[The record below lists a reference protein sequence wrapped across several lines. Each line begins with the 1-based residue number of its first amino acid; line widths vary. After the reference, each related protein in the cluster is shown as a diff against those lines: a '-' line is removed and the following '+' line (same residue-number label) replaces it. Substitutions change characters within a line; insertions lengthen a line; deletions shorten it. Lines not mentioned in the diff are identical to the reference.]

1 MNKKIRAA
9 GALVVSS
16 GLTLVFVTL
25 ISVLTAYTLGPEEF
39 GLYSA
44 LQAVAVVMMP
54 LVSFRLDTRVAVCAS
69 EADLSELSTAVLSV
83 SLIFL
88 AVSGVS
94 IVCLLPWIN
103 GWTYLLVALLSAG
116 MVLADFGLS
125 RLAFGEQHRKLAVH
139 RFVRQLLPVALALFA
154 AQVSPRHLHV
164 LAALVVGTWIWALVL
179 GWPKS
184 RAPVW
189 SWQTL
194 KRVWRRYREGLKA
207 SVVLG
212 GLNGMWLNG
221 LQPLM
226 AWLGWHQLAG
236 QYALL
241 QRLINAPL
249 GVLSVVVNTFL
260 MAKGNALHTQR
271 IYVLRLCA
279 GLVALAS
286 LWVGILWV
294 LLYGQA
300 YWQVPDQ
307 WVPDPEFFNAAAFFG
322 VCSFAVGSVSV
333 VSIRLR
339 DEWFVA
345 GWQLIFIT
353 VWVITLYLTDLE
365 HAFSGLLFV
374 GGLAYGVLM
383 WRWLSL
389 MPAEKV

>member
-1 MNKKIRAA
+1 MTKKIKAA
-9 GALVVSS
+9 GSLVVSS

-25 ISVLTAYTLGPEEF
+25 ISILTAYILGPKEF
-39 GLYSA
+39 GLYAA

-54 LVSFRLDTRVAVCAS
+54 LVSLRLETRVAVCTS
-69 EADLSELSTAVLSV
+69 EEDLNELSTAVSSA
-83 SLIFL
+83 SLIYLTF
-88 AVSGVS
+88 SGVS
-94 IVCLLPWIN
+94 IVCLWPWIN

-125 RLAFGEQHRKLAVH
+125 RLAFGEQHGKLAAH
-139 RFVRQLLPVALALFA
+139 RFVRQLMPVALALFA
-154 AQVSPRHLHV
+154 AQVSPQHLHV
-164 LAALVVGTWIWALVL
+164 LAALVVGTWTWALVL
-179 GWPKS
+179 MGPKS
-184 RAPVW
+184 RASVW

-194 KRVWRRYREGLKA
+194 QSAWHRYRDGLKA

-271 IYVLRLCA
+271 LHVLRLCA
-279 GLVALAS
+279 GLAALAS

-294 LLYGQA
+294 LLYGQD
-300 YWQVPDQ
+300 YWHVPDQ
-307 WVPDPEFFNAAAFFG
+307 WIPDPEFFNAAAFFG
-322 VCSFAVGSVSV
+322 VCSFAVGTVSV
-333 VSIRLR
+333 VSIRLH

-345 GWQLIFIT
+345 GWQLLFMT
-353 VWVITLYLTDLE
+353 VWAITLCLTDLQF
-365 HAFSGLLFV
+365 AFSGLLYL

-383 WRWLSL
+383 WRWLTL
-389 MPAEKV
+389 MPAEEI